1 MKRGLYIHIPFC
13 KQKCNYCDFA
23 SYAGQENLL
32 DAYLGA
38 LAHEA
43 ALNKEIACKT
53 LYVGGGTPSLLA
65 EHQLHRLAKIIRKN
79 FTPITSFEES
89 TFEANPESLTPA
101 KIAVLRE
108 LGFNRLSMGLQSFN
122 DNELKTLGRVHTAG
136 QFLAA
141 YEAARAGGFENIN
154 VDLIAGLPGQTL
166 ESFTASLRRLTSLRP
181 EHISV
186 YGLQIEEGTPFFA
199 RGVVCDQGLM
209 RRMLEE
215 TEVQLSGA
223 GYHHYEIS
231 NYALPGKEAVHNT
244 NYWQNGEYIGLG
256 CSAASYRNGKRKQNT
271 PNLNDYIFDMEN
283 GKTPIVFAE
292 RLTGKARVGES
303 LMLALRLLDGVELTP
318 EQTELF
324 GAEIEKHIQNG
335 LLTRV
340 DKKVKLSKEGLYLA
354 NEVMRSFVAPFEEP
368 CK

>member
-32 DAYLGA
+32 DDYLGA

-65 EHQLHRLAKIIRKN
+65 EHQLRRLAKIIRKN
-79 FTPITSFEES
+79 FTPITAFEES
-89 TFEANPESLTPA
+89 TFEANPESLTPG

-108 LGFNRLSMGLQSFN
+108 LGFNRLSLGLQSFH
-122 DNELKTLGRVHTAG
+122 DDELKLLGRVHNAQ

-141 YEAARAGGFENIN
+141 YQAARAGGFENIN
-154 VDLIAGLPGQTL
+154 VDLIAGLPGQKL
-166 ESFTASLRRLTSLRP
+166 ETFLDSVAHLAALRP

-186 YGLQIEEGTPFFA
+186 YGLQLEEGTPFFA
-199 RGVVCDQGLM
+199 QGIVCDQPLM
-209 RRMLEE
+209 RQMLEK
-215 TEVQLSGA
+215 TEEILMAA

-256 CSAASYRNGKRKQNT
+256 CAAASYRNGKRKQNT
-271 PNLNDYIFDMEN
+271 PNLTDYIFDMES

-292 RLTGKARVGES
+292 RLTGKAREGET
-303 LMLALRLLDGVELTP
+303 LMLAFRQLDGVELTP
-318 EQTELF
+318 EQTALF
-324 GAEIEKHIQNG
+324 GAEIEKHIQNS
-335 LLTRV
+335 LLIREH
-340 DKKVKLSKEGLYLA
+340 KKVKLSKEGLYLA
-354 NEVMRSFVAPFEEP
+354 SEVMRSFVAPFEDE